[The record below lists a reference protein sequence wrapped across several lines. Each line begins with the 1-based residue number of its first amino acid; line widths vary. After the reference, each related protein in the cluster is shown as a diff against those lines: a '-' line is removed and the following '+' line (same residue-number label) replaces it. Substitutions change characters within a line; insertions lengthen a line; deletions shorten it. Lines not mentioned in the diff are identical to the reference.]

1 MLVPR
6 PLIIELGATLRASD
20 GLRIAAVDVDLDPL
34 DVVRAGVHAF
44 GSAMAF
50 LSPDGAS
57 VGGLGVAWEAVAS
70 GTDRFLDLDERIR
83 EIPDGAVALVGASF
97 APEGAHDE
105 AWDGYPPG
113 SLVVPQITVVR
124 RGGRSRLIV
133 AVPAGGNPTMTLAAL
148 GSLRTPAAVPE
159 LRAPELVVEAVPP
172 VDDWRD
178 EVAEAVAA
186 IRGGAMDKV
195 VLARSLRVRTG
206 GALDGASLAAG
217 LRDRY
222 RGCRVFLWQ
231 RGEAS
236 FVGASPELLVNREG
250 TRFETRPLAGSA
262 RRGDDPVEDRRIGDQ
277 LLSSEKDLEEHRLV
291 VEDVVE
297 RLRPVVASID
307 RPGHPVLERFS
318 TVQHLATPIAGATD
332 ARLLELAQAVHPT
345 PAVAGSPRAEALAFI
360 DKVEAVDRGWYS
372 GLVGWADRT
381 GDGELALSLRC
392 ALVRDGSA
400 TLFAGNGIVAASDP
414 QTEVQETR
422 LKLRPM
428 LDLLAGA

>member
-1 MLVPR
+1 
-6 PLIIELGATLRASD
+6 
-20 GLRIAAVDVDLDPL
+20 
-34 DVVRAGVHAF
+34 
-44 GSAMAF
+44 
-50 LSPDGAS
+50 
-57 VGGLGVAWEAVAS
+57 
-70 GTDRFLDLDERIR
+70 
-83 EIPDGAVALVGASF
+83 
-97 APEGAHDE
+97 
-105 AWDGYPPG
+105 
-113 SLVVPQITVVR
+113 
-124 RGGRSRLIV
+124 
-133 AVPAGGNPTMTLAAL
+133 
-148 GSLRTPAAVPE
+148 VPE

-345 PAVAGSPRAEALAFI
+345 PAVAGSPRTEALAFI
-360 DKVEAVDRGWYS
+360 DKVEAVDRGWYA

>member
-6 PLIIELGATLRASD
+6 PLITELGATLRASD
-20 GLRIAAVDVDLDPL
+20 GLRVAAVDVDLDPL

-44 GSAMAF
+44 GSATAF
-50 LSPDGAS
+50 LSPNGTS

-70 GTDRFLDLDERIR
+70 GSDRFGTLDARLS
-83 EIPDGAVALVGASF
+83 EIPPGAVALVGGSF
-97 APEGAHDE
+97 VPEGAHDE
-105 AWDGYPPG
+105 AWDGFAPG
-113 SLVVPQITVVR
+113 SVIVPQITVVR
-124 RGGRSRLIV
+124 SGGRSRLLV
-133 AVPAGGNPTMTLAAL
+133 AVPAGGNPTMALAAL
-148 GSLRTPAAVPE
+148 GSLRIPPPVAQM
-159 LRAPELVVEAVPP
+159 RAPDLVVEAIPP

-186 IRGGAMDKV
+186 IRNGLMDKV

-206 GALDGASLAAG
+206 NALEGAALAAG

-222 RGCRVFLWQ
+222 PGCRIYLWQ

-236 FVGASPELLVNREG
+236 FVGASPELLVRREG
-250 TRFETRPLAGSA
+250 GRFETRPLAGSA
-262 RRGDDPVEDRRIGDQ
+262 RRGDDPLEDRRIGDE
-277 LLSSEKDLEEHRLV
+277 LLSSDKDLEEHRLV

-297 RLRPVVASID
+297 RIRPLVASID
-307 RPGHPVLERFS
+307 RPGHPTLERFS

-332 ARLLELAQAVHPT
+332 ARLLELAQALHPT

-360 DKVEAVDRGWYS
+360 NKVEGIDRGWYA
-372 GLVGWADRT
+372 GAVGWADRS
-381 GDGELALSLRC
+381 GDGELALALRC
-392 ALVRDGSA
+392 ALVRDGAA
-400 TLFAGNGIVAASDP
+400 TLFAGNGIVGASDP
-414 QTEVQETR
+414 ASEVQETR